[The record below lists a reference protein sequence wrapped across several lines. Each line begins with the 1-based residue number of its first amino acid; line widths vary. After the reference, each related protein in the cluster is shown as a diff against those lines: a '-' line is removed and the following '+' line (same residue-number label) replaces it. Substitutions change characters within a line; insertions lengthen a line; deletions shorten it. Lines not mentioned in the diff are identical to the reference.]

1 MLDFLFKKPQQGRLW
16 LFLDVDGVL
25 NTEADWQRPFTFNTR
40 CVRAF
45 QSSLKE
51 LRKHFTEVSIILSS
65 SWRSG
70 WDPANQPQHIRELCR
85 EVPVVG
91 ITPQAG
97 ASSQKGQRGR
107 EIRHYLKMHGT
118 PEALI
123 VLDDDP
129 RLFTNADRAELSIL
143 FINAKHGFTSED
155 AKRIMVMIKHR

>member
-1 MLDFLFKKPQQGRLW
+1 MLDFLFKKQPQGRLW

-25 NTEADWQRPFTFNTR
+25 NTEADWQRPFPFNTR

-45 QSSLKE
+45 QASLKE
-51 LRKHFTEVSIILSS
+51 LRKCFAEVSIILSS

-107 EIRHYLKMHGT
+107 EIRHYLKMHGS
-118 PEALI
+118 PEAFLI
-123 VLDDDP
+123 LDDDQ
-129 RLFTNADRAELSIL
+129 RLFTDEDRAELPIL
-143 FINAKHGFTSED
+143 FTDAKHGFTSKDGE
-155 AKRIMVMIKHR
+155 RMMSLVKHR